1 MKSYFLFVL
10 KEKMQLLL
18 IIIYTRLFLIL
29 RNDPVQLISRY
40 YS

>member
-18 IIIYTRLFLIL
+18 IIIYRRLFLIL
-29 RNDPVQLISRY
+29 RNDPVQLISRH